1 MSWLLGHWQW
11 ILLGAAVLLAL
22 GWLTSRRRPNSP
34 RRPKK
39 SRADIDAADPLRR
52 WCQAGVQPVSRD
64 CDYGHLAR
72 GEARR
77 MLQRWW
83 HVHGPREL
91 HDVLRNLGSSPNPDN
106 AWELLRFI
114 IVARLG
120 AAAEM
125 VDDDDSWSMV
135 GPIATRLQDSYDDWS
150 AMAQAYVTARRQ
162 WQEVA
167 LDGSEDDDMMLWITE
182 NLQSLRAGAW
192 TEVPWDLEL
201 EDE

>member
-1 MSWLLGHWQW
+1 MSWILENWQW
-11 ILLGAAVLLAL
+11 MLIGAAALIVLA
-22 GWLTSRRRPNSP
+22 WATSRRRNSP
-34 RRPKK
+34 GQRKQTREE
-39 SRADIDAADPLRR
+39 IDAADPLRR
-52 WCQAGVQPVSRD
+52 WCQAGVRLVSRD

-91 HDVLRNLGSSPNPDN
+91 HDALRNLGSSPNPDN

-135 GPIATRLQDSYDDWS
+135 GPIAIRLQDAYDDWS
-150 AMAQAYVTARRQ
+150 AMAQAYVRARRQ
-162 WQEVA
+162 WQELA
-167 LDGSEDDDMMLWITE
+167 LDGSEDDDTMQWITE
-182 NLQSLRAGAW
+182 NLQSLRAGTW
-192 TEVPWDLEL
+192 TEVPWDLEM

>member
-1 MSWLLGHWQW
+1 MSWVLDHWQW
-11 ILLGAAVLLAL
+11 MLLGAAVLIALA
-22 GWLTSRRRPNSP
+22 WITSRRRNSP
-34 RRPKK
+34 RRRKQT
-39 SRADIDAADPLRR
+39 RAEIDAADPLRR
-52 WCQAGVQPVSRD
+52 WCQACVRLVSRD

-91 HDVLRNLGSSPNPDN
+91 HDALRNLGSSPNPDN

-125 VDDDDSWSMV
+125 VDDDDSWSMI
-135 GPIATRLQDSYDDWS
+135 GPIALRLQDAYDDWS
-150 AMAQAYVTARRQ
+150 AMAQAYVRARRQ
-162 WQEVA
+162 WQELP
-167 LDGSEDDDMMLWITE
+167 LDGSEDDDTMQWITE
-182 NLQSLRAGAW
+182 NLQSLRAGTW
-192 TEVPWDLEL
+192 TEVPWDLEM

>member
-1 MSWLLGHWQW
+1 MSWILGHWQW
-11 ILLGAAVLLAL
+11 LLIGAAVLLVFA
-22 GWLTSRRRPNSP
+22 WFTSRRRGGPP
-34 RRPKK
+34 QPKET
-39 SRADIDAADPLRR
+39 RADIDARDPLRR
-52 WCQAGVQPVSRD
+52 WCQAGARLVSRD

-125 VDDDDSWSMV
+125 IDDDDSWSMV

-150 AMAQAYVTARRQ
+150 AMAQAYVRARRQ
-162 WQEVA
+162 WQELA
-167 LDGSEDDDMMLWITE
+167 LDGSQDDDTMLWITE
-182 NLQSLRAGAW
+182 NLQSLRAGTW

>member
-1 MSWLLGHWQW
+1 MSWVLDHWQW
-11 ILLGAAVLLAL
+11 MLAGAAAL
-22 GWLTSRRRPNSP
+22 IVTAWFTSRRRRNRP
-34 RRPKK
+34 RQGEETR
-39 SRADIDAADPLRR
+39 SEIDAKNPLRR
-52 WCQAGVQPVSRD
+52 WCQAGVRLVSRD
-64 CDYGHLAR
+64 CDYGHLSR

-91 HDVLRNLGSSPNPDN
+91 HDVLRSLGNSPNPDN

-120 AAAEM
+120 AAAGM
-125 VDDDDSWSMV
+125 VDDDDSWSMLS
-135 GPIATRLQDSYDDWS
+135 PIAMRLQDAYGDWS
-150 AMAQAYVTARRQ
+150 AMAQAYVRARRQ
-162 WQEVA
+162 WQELA
-167 LDGSEDDDMMLWITE
+167 LDGSEDDDTMLWITE
-182 NLQSLRAGAW
+182 NLQSLRAGTW

>member
-1 MSWLLGHWQW
+1 MSWILGHWQW
-11 ILLGAAVLLAL
+11 MLVGAAALLAIA
-22 GWLTSRRRPNSP
+22 WFTSRRR
-34 RRPKK
+34 RDRPAHPKET
-39 SRADIDAADPLRR
+39 RADIDAQRPLRR
-52 WCQAGVQPVSRD
+52 WCQAGVRLVSRD

-91 HDVLRNLGSSPNPDN
+91 HEVLRNLGNSPNPDN

-120 AAAEM
+120 AAAGM
-125 VDDDDSWSMV
+125 VDDDDSWSML
-135 GPIATRLQDSYDDWS
+135 GPIAMRLQYAYDDWS
-150 AMAQAYVTARRQ
+150 AMAQAYVRARRQ
-162 WQEVA
+162 WQELA
-167 LDGSEDDDMMLWITE
+167 LDGSEDDDTMQWITE
-182 NLQSLRAGAW
+182 NLQSLRAGTW
-192 TEVPWDLEL
+192 TEVPWALDM

>member
-1 MSWLLGHWQW
+1 MSWILDHWQW
-11 ILLGAAVLLAL
+11 VLLGTAALIAFVWLA
-22 GWLTSRRRPNSP
+22 SRRRRESP
-34 RRPKK
+34 RRRKRT
-39 SRADIDAADPLRR
+39 RAEIDAADPLRR
-52 WCQAGVQPVSRD
+52 WCQAAVRLVSRD

-91 HDVLRNLGSSPNPDN
+91 HDTLRNLGTSPNPDN

-120 AAAEM
+120 AAAQM
-125 VDDDDSWSMV
+125 VDDDDSWAMLA
-135 GPIATRLQDSYDDWS
+135 PIAMRLQYAYDDWS
-150 AMAQAYVTARRQ
+150 AMAQAYVRARRQ
-162 WQEVA
+162 WQELA
-167 LDGSEDDDMMLWITE
+167 LDGSEDNDAMQWITE
-182 NLQSLRAGAW
+182 NLQSLRAGTW
-192 TEVPWDLEL
+192 TQVPWDLEM